1 MMCDKILEGQ
11 CKVQYLKNL
20 VISVDNMKSGN
31 ERQKHGRECKK
42 EKKMIIN
49 GEQICVFH
57 PSRPAFA
64 LMDFT
69 GRKTPPVPSDGC
81 TKLAGLADEKRL
93 QSSSSLNRHSFHSRV
108 DRWQIPSIQS
118 TLLHIQF
125 TCIQILSNF
134 YSSITQS
141 FPSAL
146 LFPKSEIDI
155 FLFIMRLI
163 YISRTFLLQIY

>member
-1 MMCDKILEGQ
+1 M
-11 CKVQYLKNL
+11 QYLKNL

-93 QSSSSLNRHSFHSRV
+93 QSSSSLNRHSFHPCV
-108 DRWQIPSIQS
+108 DRWQIQSIQS
-118 TLLHIQF
+118 LQPYIQF
-125 TCIQILSNF
+125 AFIQISPNVHLSIAPIRTIISQVRNWNF
-134 YSSITQS
+134 YPLIM
-141 FPSAL
+141 
-146 LFPKSEIDI
+146 
-155 FLFIMRLI
+155 LFICI
-163 YISRTFLLQIY
+163 PWTFL